1 MKAYNFMK
9 YNKLI
14 KGSFLFGILFLC
26 SCQSDYSKLV
36 KKELASNVKNDTLF
50 NTLRFGNTRKEFYE
64 ICWGLNKKGIATHG
78 ENNNYVKK
86 YLVPK
91 DSVHK
96 LKIIKMLF
104 YARFDSSDKITAMDM
119 KFSYSAWAPWN
130 KELLADA
137 LLPVLKDTLLKWYPG
152 NSFMKMK
159 NGISVKVDGNRQ
171 IQIKKE
177 SNRDV
182 SVLIENLEYKYNA
195 LVD

>member
-1 MKAYNFMK
+1 MKVYNFMK
-9 YNKLI
+9 YNKII
-14 KGSFLFGILFLC
+14 KGGFLLGMLFLY
-26 SCQSDYSKLV
+26 SCQSEYSKLV
-36 KKELASNVKNDTLF
+36 RKELASNVKNDTLF
-50 NTLRFGNTRKEFYE
+50 NNLRFGNTKKEFYE
-64 ICWGLNKKGIATHG
+64 ICWDLNKKGIATHG

-86 YLVPK
+86 YLMPT
-91 DSVHK
+91 DSVNR

-130 KELLADA
+130 KDLLADA
-137 LLPVLKDTLLKWYPG
+137 LLPVLQDTLLKWYPG

-177 SNRDV
+177 SDRDV
-182 SVLIENLEYKYNA
+182 SVLIENLEYKYKI

>member
-14 KGSFLFGILFLC
+14 KGSFLFGILLLC
-26 SCQSDYSKLV
+26 ACQSEYSKLV

-64 ICWGLNKKGIATHG
+64 ICWDLNKKGIATHG

-104 YARFDSSDKITAMDM
+104 YARFDSSDKITAMDI

-130 KELLADA
+130 KTLQADN
-137 LLPVLKDTLLKWYPG
+137 LFPVVQDTILKWYPG
-152 NSFMKMK
+152 NPF
-159 NGISVKVDGNRQ
+159 IEVKKGLLVKIDGNRQ
-171 IQIKKE
+171 IQISKE
-177 SNRDV
+177 SEKDIA
-182 SVLIENLEYKYNA
+182 VLIENLAYKYNV
-195 LVD
+195 LVN

>member
-9 YNKLI
+9 SNKAI
-14 KGSFLFGILFLC
+14 KTSFLLGILFLF

-36 KKELASNVKNDTLF
+36 RKELASNVKNDTLF
-50 NTLRFGNTRKEFYE
+50 NNLRFGNTKKEFYQ
-64 ICWGLNKKGIATHG
+64 ICWDLNKKGIVTHG

-91 DSVHK
+91 DSADN
-96 LKIIKMLF
+96 LKTIKMLF
-104 YARFDSSDKITAMDM
+104 YARFDTDDRIVAMDF

-130 KELLADA
+130 KDLLADA
-137 LLPVLKDTLLKWYPG
+137 LLPVVKDTLLKWYANP
-152 NSFMKMK
+152 FMKME

-177 SNRDV
+177 SDRDV
-182 SVLIENLEYKYNA
+182 SVLIENLEYKYKI

>member
-1 MKAYNFMK
+1 
-9 YNKLI
+9 
-14 KGSFLFGILFLC
+14 
-26 SCQSDYSKLV
+26 
-36 KKELASNVKNDTLF
+36 
-50 NTLRFGNTRKEFYE
+50 
-64 ICWGLNKKGIATHG
+64 
-78 ENNNYVKK
+78 
-86 YLVPK
+86 
-91 DSVHK
+91 
-96 LKIIKMLF
+96 MLF